1 VTFETKILNTKYF
14 PSGSKE
20 EEESLVMIN
29 NELLYKNEVWHE
41 NGIRSVEEFRSSY
54 QSYMNHDSQLSDDSG
69 LETFQVSLTE
79 WNELGLEVKSSYIN
93 KPYNFVYNVGTIFQ
107 YGKLTKYFDNGQI
120 EQEKNLIET
129 FTDENVYD
137 EDRHLPSKC
146 WISEGL
152 QTDWHENGQI
162 REQGS
167 FKGNKPNG
175 VWETWS
181 ENGHKKYNRNFTHG
195 ELETITHFSYYENGD
210 HKSEIK
216 LNADNE
222 NHGKQI
228 AWHENGQIEAEEYF
242 KKGISEKY
250 ITYKYYENGVM
261 SSKANCKININFND
275 EDDFNDER
283 GYFDGKVTSWHE
295 NGQKSKEGFY
305 ESGLQEG
312 QWTEWHE
319 NGQKITEDFYQADY
333 KYGKSTTWY
342 SDGQKWE
349 EINYK
354 KHAFHGKYILW
365 HENGQ
370 KAKESNYKEGYLDG
384 ESCYWYENGQIESKL
399 NYKPDPLYFLDD
411 QWSAERQNL
420 SMHGMQEDWY
430 ENGQKI
436 RELKFKN
443 GQLDGYQVVWD
454 ENGEKLEESVY
465 KDGECLSG
473 DCPNSDVSG

>member
-41 NGIRSVEEFRSSY
+41 NGIRAVEEFRSSY
-54 QSYMNHDSQLSDDSG
+54 QSYMNHDSQLTDASG

-152 QTDWHENGQI
+152 QTDWYENGQMH
-162 REQGS
+162 EQGS

-228 AWHENGQIEAEEYF
+228 A
-242 KKGISEKY
+242 
-250 ITYKYYENGVM
+250 
-261 SSKANCKININFND
+261 
-275 EDDFNDER
+275 
-283 GYFDGKVTSWHE
+283 
-295 NGQKSKEGFY
+295 
-305 ESGLQEG
+305 
-312 QWTEWHE
+312 
-319 NGQKITEDFYQADY
+319 
-333 KYGKSTTWY
+333 
-342 SDGQKWE
+342 
-349 EINYK
+349 
-354 KHAFHGKYILW
+354 
-365 HENGQ
+365 
-370 KAKESNYKEGYLDG
+370 
-384 ESCYWYENGQIESKL
+384 
-399 NYKPDPLYFLDD
+399 
-411 QWSAERQNL
+411 
-420 SMHGMQEDWY
+420 
-430 ENGQKI
+430 
-436 RELKFKN
+436 
-443 GQLDGYQVVWD
+443 
-454 ENGEKLEESVY
+454 
-465 KDGECLSG
+465 
-473 DCPNSDVSG
+473 